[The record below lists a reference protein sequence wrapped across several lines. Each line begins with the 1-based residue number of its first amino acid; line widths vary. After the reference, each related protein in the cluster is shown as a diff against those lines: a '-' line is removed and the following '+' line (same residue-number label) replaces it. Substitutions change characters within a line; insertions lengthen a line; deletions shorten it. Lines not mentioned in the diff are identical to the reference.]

1 MNIQIGPHTLI
12 RAKERGATESEI
24 IETIN
29 TGTDILERR
38 GRIGKAKVF
47 EFNSTRNG
55 KYYKEKKIEVYYTIE
70 QQTIIT
76 VTVYV
81 FYGKF

>member
-12 RAKERGATESEI
+12 RAKERGANETEI
-24 IETIN
+24 IDTIN
-29 TGTDILERR
+29 TGTDILARG

-47 EFNSTRNG
+47 EFNSTRNE
-55 KYYKEKKIEVYYTIE
+55 KYYKEKKIDTIE